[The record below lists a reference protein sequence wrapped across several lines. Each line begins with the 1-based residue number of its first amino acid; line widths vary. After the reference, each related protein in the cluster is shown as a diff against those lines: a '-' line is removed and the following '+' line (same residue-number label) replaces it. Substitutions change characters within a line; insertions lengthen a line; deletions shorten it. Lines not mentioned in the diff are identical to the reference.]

1 MKRPVLCWVI
11 LFVLGEVTIRYGSVW
26 CIGAVA
32 AGLLIVITFGKNSY
46 ICSNKRWLYIGM
58 LFFSLG
64 AAAYGYEQ
72 YKQQI
77 CTVEDGTLLSFCG
90 RITDVEVRTKGTRY
104 QVAVSRLGQIG
115 IRCRIWIECEDEYS
129 IGCYLEGT
137 GTVRNFETAS
147 NPGGFDERNYQLGKG
162 NIFSLQQVRIHTMDS
177 RRYSVKAALYTVR
190 DHIAQIYARLFSEAD
205 ASLAGAMVLGD
216 RTNLDA
222 DVKQLYQRNGIAH
235 LIAISGLHIAM
246 LGGTLYQMLRKWSGS
261 YLVAAGIG
269 IVFILLYG
277 MMAGL
282 TGATLRAVVMLIIS
296 IGADITGRKYDSL
309 TAIATAMLLML
320 LYQPNQLNQAGFLL
334 SFGAVIGIAV
344 VQPAFRMWFPN
355 LPKVLDGMLVSISVQ
370 LVLLPIMLYFF
381 YEVPVY
387 SVLLNLIV
395 VPLMSILLFFLI
407 VTAVLGSVS
416 LAFGVV
422 TAFPAKGI
430 FACYQ
435 FLCRCCEQIPGHT
448 ICTGRPGV
456 MWIVGYYLLLA
467 VVIWMGYRQ
476 RYRMQMMFLCF
487 LLSLFGLFYLPG
499 PLRICMFDVGQ
510 GDGIF
515 LKMPSGENILIDG
528 GSSSVKKV
536 GSYVLKNG
544 IKYYGGA
551 RLDYVFVSH
560 SDSDHY
566 SGIAELLEEPTVT
579 IRYLVMPNITNPDEA
594 YQQLVAKAKQKGSV
608 ICYMKTG
615 DQVKIGEVSFLCMNP
630 EKRGYEDKNQGSM
643 VLYIQYRKF
652 TALFTGDMDAEIE
665 AKLLPELPEQITV
678 LKVAHHGSATASSE
692 EFLQRISFQTALVS
706 VGAKNR
712 YGHPAREV
720 MERLRKYCK
729 QIYLTKDVGG
739 ITIDS
744 DGRQY
749 RIRTVR

>member
-1 MKRPVLCWVI
+1 M
-11 LFVLGEVTIRYGSVW
+11 
-26 CIGAVA
+26 
-32 AGLLIVITFGKNSY
+32 
-46 ICSNKRWLYIGM
+46 
-58 LFFSLG
+58 
-64 AAAYGYEQ
+64 
-72 YKQQI
+72 
-77 CTVEDGTLLSFCG
+77 
-90 RITDVEVRTKGTRY
+90 
-104 QVAVSRLGQIG
+104 
-115 IRCRIWIECEDEYS
+115 
-129 IGCYLEGT
+129 
-137 GTVRNFETAS
+137 
-147 NPGGFDERNYQLGKG
+147 
-162 NIFSLQQVRIHTMDS
+162 
-177 RRYSVKAALYTVR
+177 
-190 DHIAQIYARLFSEAD
+190 
-205 ASLAGAMVLGD
+205 
-216 RTNLDA
+216 
-222 DVKQLYQRNGIAH
+222 
-235 LIAISGLHIAM
+235 
-246 LGGTLYQMLRKWSGS
+246 
-261 YLVAAGIG
+261 
-269 IVFILLYG
+269 
-277 MMAGL
+277 
-282 TGATLRAVVMLIIS
+282 
-296 IGADITGRKYDSL
+296 
-309 TAIATAMLLML
+309 
-320 LYQPNQLNQAGFLL
+320 
-334 SFGAVIGIAV
+334 
-344 VQPAFRMWFPN
+344 
-355 LPKVLDGMLVSISVQ
+355 
-370 LVLLPIMLYFF
+370 
-381 YEVPVY
+381 
-387 SVLLNLIV
+387 
-395 VPLMSILLFFLI
+395 
-407 VTAVLGSVS
+407 
-416 LAFGVV
+416 
-422 TAFPAKGI
+422 
-430 FACYQ
+430 
-435 FLCRCCEQIPGHT
+435 
-448 ICTGRPGV
+448 
-456 MWIVGYYLLLA
+456 
-467 VVIWMGYRQ
+467 
-476 RYRMQMMFLCF
+476 
-487 LLSLFGLFYLPG
+487 PG

-608 ICYMKTG
+608 IYYMKTG

-643 VLYIQYRKF
+643 VLYMQYRKF

>member
-32 AGLLIVITFGKNSY
+32 AGLLIIITFGKNSY
-46 ICSNKRWLYIGM
+46 IRSNKRWLYIGM
-58 LFFSLG
+58 LFFALG
-64 AAAYGYEQ
+64 GAAYGYEQ

-77 CTVEDGTLLSFCG
+77 CTVEDGTMLSFCG
-90 RITDVEVRTKGTRY
+90 TITDVEERTTGKRY
-104 QVAVSRLGQIG
+104 QVAVRRLGQIR
-115 IRCRIWIECEDEYS
+115 IRYRIWIECEEECS
-129 IGCYLEGT
+129 IGCYLEGE
-137 GTVRNFETAS
+137 GIVKNFETAS
-147 NPGGFDERNYQLGKG
+147 NPGGFDERNYQLGRG
-162 NIFSLQQVRIHTMDS
+162 NIFLLQQVKIGKMDS
-177 RRYSVKAALYTVR
+177 QKYSVKAALYTVR
-190 DHIAQIYARLFSEAD
+190 DHIARIYAQLFSETD
-205 ASLAGAMVLGD
+205 ASLAGAMVLGN

-246 LGGTLYQMLRKWSGS
+246 LGGTLYQVLRKWSGS
-261 YLVAAGIG
+261 YPVAAGIG
-269 IVFILLYG
+269 VTFILLYG

-282 TGATLRAVVMLIIS
+282 AGATLRAVVMLIVS

-320 LYQPNQLNQAGFLL
+320 LVQPYQLNQASFLL

-344 VQPAFRMWFPN
+344 VQPAFRVRFPN
-355 LPKVLDGMLVSISVQ
+355 LPKMLDGLFISISVQ

-381 YEVPVY
+381 YEIPVY

-407 VTAVLGSVS
+407 VTAILGSVS
-416 LAFGVV
+416 PTLGVV

-435 FLCRCCEQIPGHT
+435 YLCQCSERIPGHT
-448 ICTGRPGV
+448 ICTGRPDGI
-456 MWIVGYYLLLA
+456 WILGYYLLLTVA
-467 VVIWMGYRQ
+467 VWLGYRQ
-476 RYRMQMMFLCF
+476 RYQIQMMFLCF
-487 LLSLFGLFYLPG
+487 LVSLFGLFYLPG
-499 PLRICMFDVGQ
+499 SLRICMFDVGQ

-515 LKMPSGENILIDG
+515 LKMPSRENVLIDG

-536 GSYVLKNG
+536 GTYVLKNG

-551 RLDYVFVSH
+551 KLDYVFVSH

-579 IRYLVMPNITNPDEA
+579 IRHLVMPAITNPDEA
-594 YQQLVAKAKQKGSV
+594 YQQLVAKAKQRGSV
-608 ICYMKTG
+608 ICYMKAG
-615 DQVKIGEVSFLCMNP
+615 DQLKIGEVSFLCMNP
-630 EKRGYEDKNQGSM
+630 DEKAYEDKNQGSM
-643 VLYIQYRKF
+643 VLYMQYRKF
-652 TALFTGDMDAEIE
+652 TALFTGDMDAEVE
-665 AKLLPELPEQITV
+665 THLLSKLPPQITI

-692 EFLQRISFQTALVS
+692 ELLQEISFQTALVS

-712 YGHPAREV
+712 YGHPAQEV
-720 MERLRKYCK
+720 MQRLDQYCK
-729 QIYLTKDVGG
+729 QIYLTKDAGG

-744 DGRQY
+744 DGKQY
-749 RIRTVR
+749 QIRTVK